1 MRITMIGHSSVLI
14 ETAGKK
20 ILTDPYWSKWGNPA
34 YARLGIPAKSRQ
46 ELKDV
51 DCVLVSHAHFDHVD
65 RKYLRM
71 IGDTTV
77 ITPKS
82 TRWLIKL
89 FGGRNV
95 SGIKA
100 GENINIG
107 EITIRAISAFHLIA
121 TVGFVITS
129 EKRNIYFSGDTYYR
143 PFMQDI
149 GHMFQLDA
157 AMMPV
162 TTYRIPMTMGEKQ
175 ALQAVRVLKPAVV
188 IPIHLGL
195 KPRSPFLRT
204 DQTPEHFAQ
213 RVRESGASTK
223 VVILREGE
231 SHTL

>member
-1 MRITMIGHSSVLI
+1 MKITMIGHSSILI

-34 YARLGIPAKSRQ
+34 YTRVGIPAKSRQ
-46 ELKDV
+46 ELKDI
-51 DCVLVSHAHFDHVD
+51 DCVLISHGHFDHVD

-71 IGDTTV
+71 IGATAV

-95 SGIKA
+95 IGIKV
-100 GENINIG
+100 GESINIG
-107 EITIRAISAFHLIA
+107 EATITAVPASHLIA
-121 TVGFVITS
+121 TVGFVIAS
-129 EKRNIYFSGDTYYR
+129 ENRHIYFSGDTYYR
-143 PFMQDI
+143 SFMQDI
-149 GHMFQLDA
+149 GHAFQLDV

-175 ALQAVRVLKPAVV
+175 AVQAVQVLKPAVV

-195 KPRSPFLRT
+195 RPRSPFLRT
-204 DQTPEHFAQ
+204 DQTPEHFTQ
-213 RVRESGASTK
+213 RVKESGSPTK
-223 VVILREGE
+223 VIILQEGE
-231 SHTL
+231 CYSL